1 MRRQHRI
8 REPQTAVAPRLFFY
22 APLTSDLLPVVG
34 EGGPLSVKA
43 QTNVSIS
50 DGAMYLS
57 NGRGKILWNV
67 PAQADVDCTFSVWV
81 KKVANNGC
89 SYSFGAP
96 HPTNARYYGLMYQE
110 HQSDLRA
117 KLGTEYCNWFFMSSH
132 ASRLTNTSGF
142 VFISWTIRYLNGSTY
157 NCKIYKDGELVD
169 DKTFTNT
176 SWLGMQN
183 CFFGISNGASTNSMT
198 GYYKHF
204 SVHEA
209 MDDQQILEL
218 YERGGVPSL

>member
-1 MRRQHRI
+1 MRRQHKR
-8 REPQTAVAPRLFFY
+8 RELQVNPRLLFY

-34 EGGPLSVKA
+34 DGGSLSVKA
-43 QTNVSIS
+43 MANVYIS
-50 DGAMYLS
+50 NGAMYVS
-57 NGRGKILWNV
+57 SGTGKILWDVPTHANV
-67 PAQADVDCTFSVWV
+67 DYTFSVWV

-96 HPTNARYYGLMYQE
+96 HHTNARYYGLMYQE
-110 HQSDLRA
+110 HQSNLRA

-132 ASRLTNTSGF
+132 ASRLTNTSEF
-142 VFISWTIRYLNGSTY
+142 VFISWTIRHLGESSY
-157 NCKIYKDGELVD
+157 NCKIYIDGELVD

-176 SWLGMQN
+176 SWLGMEN
-183 CFFGISNGASTNSMT
+183 CYFGISNGASTNSMT

-218 YERGGVPSL
+218 YERDGVPTL